1 MVMGT
6 YFEIGDEGM
15 FLVKLYMKSRNIIEF
30 KTKELTKT
38 KNGYGTLVGLE
49 WENCSKDKQLSY
61 IADLSDIE
69 AIVVDEID

>member
-1 MVMGT
+1 
-6 YFEIGDEGM
+6 M

-49 WENCSKDKQLSY
+49 WEDCSKDKQLSY